1 MFLNI
6 LQVFIRVIIT
16 FICSVVVIG
25 LQRAGSSGSSG
36 GGVLVDL
43 QRSVSDSPY
52 SDRGASGGRSK
63 GRRRGGQGE
72 GIHTPKTEPDARKVL
87 IL

>member
-1 MFLNI
+1 MFSRI
-6 LQVFIRVIIT
+6 PQVFIRVIIM
-16 FICSVVVIG
+16 FVCSAVVIG

-36 GGVLVDL
+36 GGVIVDL

-63 GRRRGGQGE
+63 GRRRGAQGE
-72 GIHTPKTEPDARKVL
+72 GIHTPKTAPNPRKV
-87 IL
+87 